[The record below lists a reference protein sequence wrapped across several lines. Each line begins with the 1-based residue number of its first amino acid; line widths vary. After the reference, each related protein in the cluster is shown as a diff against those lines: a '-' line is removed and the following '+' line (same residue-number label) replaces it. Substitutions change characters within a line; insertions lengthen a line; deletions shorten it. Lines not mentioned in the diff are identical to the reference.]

1 VRSGGARTRRARR
14 ALGVAAAIGCLL
26 GAGVLSGCGGSSS
39 SGSAA
44 LVRIGS
50 SGTIDSLSPF
60 LLTLLGAAEL
70 ETIQYPS
77 LVQYDS
83 TTAITPD
90 FAQSWTF
97 SPDHKALTLKL
108 ATNGKWSD
116 GQPITAD
123 DVAWTYNTIIKDAAG
138 GAAALAPYIPD
149 VSNVTANGTGEVTI
163 NFKAPS
169 PHALGEIVN
178 IPILPRHVW
187 EKYAANGGKG
197 FTTFNNPAPDV
208 GGGPFYVS
216 SYQKGQ
222 SVVLKRNPGYYGPK
236 PHVNEIG
243 FSLFTNSDAM
253 TKALQAGEVDA
264 VENVPPPSLK
274 AVRSSGATVQT
285 PSSIIALWLSIN
297 STSNNPD
304 KELANPV
311 VREALDAAVNRSQ
324 IVSTAYLGAASP
336 GTSVIPAALPPYH
349 KDVQVEP
356 YNAANAN
363 ALLDQAGYKKGSD
376 GIRVANGHR
385 MSYSMVV
392 IASPG
397 SGIDSAA
404 NILRED
410 FKQVGIDL
418 KVTSLDPTA
427 AIAGIFGPKKDYK
440 SDYQF
445 SLSRIASTFDPAS
458 FLAYF
463 SCAGKGSSN
472 YSGYCNPA
480 FEALMKKQASESS
493 TTARVGEVNQLQDMI
508 AKDRPALVLAY
519 EKGAFAYRKPW
530 TGFTPGPLGWFLDKH
545 TAQSIQKG

>member
-1 VRSGGARTRRARR
+1 MRRVRRAV
-14 ALGVAAAIGCLL
+14 GAAAAVGCLL
-26 GAGVLSGCGGSSS
+26 GAGVLSGCGSSGS
-39 SGSAA
+39 SGSAE

-50 SGTIDSLSPF
+50 AGTIDSLSPF

-70 ETIQYPS
+70 ETIQYPF

-83 TTAITPD
+83 TTAIKPD

-97 SPDHKALTLKL
+97 SADKKALTLKV
-108 ATNGKWSD
+108 ATGGKWSD
-116 GQPITAD
+116 GQPLTAD
-123 DVAWTYNTIIKDAAG
+123 DVAWTYNTIVKDAAG
-138 GAAALAPYIPD
+138 GTAALAPYIPD
-149 VSNVTANGTGEVTI
+149 VTGAKANGADEVTI
-163 NFKAPS
+163 EFKAPS

-197 FTTFNNPAPDV
+197 LTTFNNPAPVV
-208 GGGPFYVS
+208 GGGPFYVAKYS
-216 SYQKGQ
+216 KGQ
-222 SVVLKRNPGYYGPK
+222 SVLLKRNPGYYGPK
-236 PHVNEIG
+236 PHVNAIG
-243 FSLFTNSDAM
+243 FSLYSNSDAM

-274 AVRSSGATVQT
+274 AVRSSGANVQT
-285 PSSIIALWLSIN
+285 PDSIIAMWLNIN
-297 STSNNPD
+297 STPNNPD
-304 KELANPV
+304 KELADPV
-311 VREALDAAVNRSQ
+311 VRQALDAAINRSQ
-324 IVSTAYLGAASP
+324 IVSTAYFGAATP
-336 GTSVIPAALPPYH
+336 GSSVIPSALPPYH
-349 KDVQVEP
+349 KDVAVESYDP
-356 YNAANAN
+356 ATAN

-376 GIRVANGHR
+376 GIRVANGHP

-410 FKQVGIDL
+410 FKQVGIKL

-440 SDYQF
+440 SEFQF
-445 SLSRIASTFDPAS
+445 SLGRIASSFDPGS
-458 FLAYF
+458 FLSYF

-472 YSGYCNPA
+472 YSGYCEKP
-480 FEALMKKQASESS
+480 FEALMQKQSSEPSNP
-493 TTARVGEVNQLQDMI
+493 ARVDEVQQLQDMI
-508 AKDRPALVLAY
+508 ARDRPSLVLAY
-519 EKGAFAYRKPW
+519 EKGAFAYRSPW
-530 TGFTPGPLGWFLDKH
+530 TGFTPGPLGWFLDKF